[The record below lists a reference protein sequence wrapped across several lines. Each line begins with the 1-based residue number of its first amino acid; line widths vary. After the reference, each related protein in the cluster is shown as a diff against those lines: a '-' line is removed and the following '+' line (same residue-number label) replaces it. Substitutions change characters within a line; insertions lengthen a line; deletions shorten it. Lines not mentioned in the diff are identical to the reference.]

1 MSIALLV
8 ALFLLKSDRIQKAIE
23 ICSECLILLTCTDQN
38 SKHQFDSALLQFYS
52 DIYTILFSAYRHIS
66 DYISAERYGKKLF
79 DLYRGKGE
87 ATSCYGNLGTMF
99 ESLGQYD
106 KAEEYLQK
114 ALVIKTE
121 IGDRGGE
128 ASCYGNLGTVF
139 ESLGQ
144 YDKAEEYLQKA
155 LVIKTEI
162 GDRKGEATNYG
173 NLGTVFKSLGQY
185 DKAEEYL
192 QKALVITTEI
202 GDRGGEASCYGNL
215 GTVFESL
222 GQYDKA
228 EEYLQK
234 ALVIKTE
241 IGDKR
246 EATNYGN
253 LGTVFLSVGQYDKAE
268 EYLQKA
274 LVIQTEIGDRKGEAT
289 SYGNLGT
296 VFMSLGQYDKAEEYL
311 QKALVIQTEIGDRK
325 GEATNYGNLGT
336 VFLSVG
342 QYDKAEEYLQKAL
355 GIKTEIGDRKGE
367 ATSYGNLGTVFQSLG
382 QYDKAEEYLQK
393 ALVIQTEIG
402 DRGGEASCYGNLGTV
417 FESLGQYDKA
427 EEYLQKALVIQT
439 EIGDRKGEATSYG
452 NLGTVFQ
459 SLGQYDKAE
468 EYLQK
473 ALVIQTEIGDREG
486 EATSY
491 GNLGT
496 VFKSLGQYDKAEE
509 YLQKALVIQTE
520 IGDREGEATSY
531 GNLGTVFLSVGQYD
545 KAEEYLQK
553 ALVITTEIGD
563 RQKEASCYGNL
574 GTVFRTGGDFE
585 ASEVCLEKALFI
597 SRDIGDGRKEFE
609 IPLGYAVLYLY
620 QYKIKDSLSC
630 LYLCIEK
637 YEELRYFLGANDQFK
652 TSFLE
657 DTGIFPYKLLCTLL
671 CDTGNAQDALYV
683 EELGRARGLSDL
695 MAEKYSVETHISAN
709 PQSWFGIENILRKK
723 NNCTCLYISYV
734 QNRLHL
740 WILKT
745 SGVLHYRRVSR
756 EENLVQAGL
765 PKDLSLSQ
773 FLDLNF
779 RSLGILP
786 TKDCED
792 RSLNTI
798 KLQPLSPA
806 QKSSAR
812 LRLVEEDEDED
823 EDEKVISSL
832 YLCYKMFIAPV
843 YDLLDEPEVIIVP
856 DRRLYKVPFAALS
869 EREGAEYLSETH
881 KIRIIPSLTTLKN
894 IQESPE
900 DYHSNTGALVIGNP
914 KVNWLQPLPAAR
926 REAEMVGRLV
936 GVPPLVEKKA
946 TKQAVLER
954 ISSVSLIHF
963 AAHGNAERGEIAL
976 SPIPTP
982 NSQNA
987 IPPKEAYMLT
997 MADVSRVKVRAKLV
1011 VLSCCHSGSGE
1022 IRAEGVI
1029 GIARAFLGSGA
1040 RSVLVALWAIPDS
1053 ATEKLMSR
1061 FYEHLIEGESASESL
1076 HQAMKWMRKTA

>member
-1 MSIALLV
+1 MTPFMSIALLV
-8 ALFLLKSDRIQKAIE
+8 ALFLLNSDRIQKAIK
-23 ICSECLILLTCTDQN
+23 ICSECLIFLTCTDQN
-38 SKHQFDSALLQFYS
+38 SKDQFDSALLQFYS

-66 DYISAERYGKKLF
+66 DYISAERYGRKLF
-79 DLYRGKGE
+79 DLHREYGIMLYKLGESLKAKEYFEKALVITIEIGDRGGE
-87 ATSCYGNLGTMF
+87 ASCYGNLGTVFLSVGQYDKAEEYLQKALVITTEIGDRGGEATNYGNLGTVFKSLGQYDKAEKYLQKALVITTEIGDRKGEATNYGNLGTVFKSHGQYDKAEEYIQKALVITTEIGDRGGEATNYGNLGTVFKSLGQYDKAEEYLQKALVITTEIGDREGEATNYGNLGTVFLSVGQYDKAEEYLQKALVIRTEIGDREGETTNYGNLGTVFLSVGQYDKAEEYLQKALVITTEIGDRKGEATNYGNLGIVF

-114 ALVIKTE
+114 ALVITTE
-121 IGDRGGE
+121 IGDRQKE

-139 ESLGQ
+139 KSLGQYDKAEEYLQKALVITTEIGDRVGEATNYGDLGTVFKSLGQ

-173 NLGTVFKSLGQY
+173 NLGTVF
-185 DKAEEYL
+185 
-192 QKALVITTEI
+192 
-202 GDRGGEASCYGNL
+202 
-215 GTVFESL
+215 ESL

-228 EEYLQK
+228 EEYIQK
-234 ALVIKTE
+234 SLVIT
-241 IGDKR
+241 
-246 EATNYGN
+246 
-253 LGTVFLSVGQYDKAE
+253 
-268 EYLQKA
+268 
-274 LVIQTEIGDRKGEAT
+274 
-289 SYGNLGT
+289 
-296 VFMSLGQYDKAEEYL
+296 
-311 QKALVIQTEIGDRK
+311 
-325 GEATNYGNLGT
+325 
-336 VFLSVG
+336 
-342 QYDKAEEYLQKAL
+342 
-355 GIKTEIGDRKGE
+355 
-367 ATSYGNLGTVFQSLG
+367 
-382 QYDKAEEYLQK
+382 
-393 ALVIQTEIG
+393 
-402 DRGGEASCYGNLGTV
+402 
-417 FESLGQYDKA
+417 
-427 EEYLQKALVIQT
+427 
-439 EIGDRKGEATSYG
+439 
-452 NLGTVFQ
+452 
-459 SLGQYDKAE
+459 
-468 EYLQK
+468 
-473 ALVIQTEIGDREG
+473 TEIGDREG
-486 EATSY
+486 EATNY
-491 GNLGT
+491 GNLG
-496 VFKSLGQYDKAEE
+496 S
-509 YLQKALVIQTE
+509 
-520 IGDREGEATSY
+520 
-531 GNLGTVFLSVGQYD
+531 
-545 KAEEYLQK
+545 
-553 ALVITTEIGD
+553 
-563 RQKEASCYGNL
+563 
-574 GTVFRTGGDFE
+574 VFRTVGDFE

-597 SRDIGDGRKEFE
+597 SRDIRDGRKEFE
-609 IPLGYAVLYLY
+609 ILGSYAVLYLY

-630 LYLCIEK
+630 LHLCIEK

-671 CDTGNAQDALYV
+671 CDTGNARDAIYV

-723 NNCTCLYISYV
+723 KNCTCLYISYF

-745 SGVLHYRRVSR
+745 SGVLHYRRVSP

-773 FLDLNF
+773 FLDDSF
-779 RSLGILP
+779 RSLGNLP

-812 LRLVEEDEDED
+812 LRLVEEDEAED

-869 EREGAEYLSETH
+869 EREGAQYLSETH
-881 KIRIIPSLTTLKN
+881 KIRIIPSLTTLKI
-894 IQESPE
+894 IQDSPE

-914 KVNWLQPLPAAR
+914 KVDGLQPLPGAR
-926 REAEMVGRLV
+926 KEAEMVGRLV

-982 NSQNA
+982 NIQNA
-987 IPPKEAYMLT
+987 IPPKEAYILT
-997 MADVSRVKVRAKLV
+997 MADISRVKVRAKLV

-1061 FYEHLIEGESASESL
+1061 FYQHLIEGESASESL
-1076 HQAMKWMRKTA
+1076 HQAMKWMRKNGLNQISEWASFTLIGDDVRLEFDKQR